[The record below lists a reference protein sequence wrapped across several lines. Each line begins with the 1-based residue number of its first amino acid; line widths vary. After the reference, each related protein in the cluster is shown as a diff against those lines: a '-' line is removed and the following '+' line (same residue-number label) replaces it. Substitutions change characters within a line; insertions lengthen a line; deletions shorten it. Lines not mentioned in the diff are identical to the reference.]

1 MALSLDTIVKLPT
14 LHKAGIVAIISVAIL
29 GTYWGGIHQ
38 KKMKRI
44 AAKESKLADLIR
56 QRNERENIAKER
68 DKLREEETR
77 MNEDLQNIKT
87 KLPDQKEIPA
97 LLKSI
102 SNMSQEAGLDVL
114 LFKPQG
120 EQSEQYYSRVP
131 VELKFVGSYHKIGM
145 FFYYV
150 GTLPRIV
157 NIESFSIAN
166 AQQKKKDELLL
177 NTSCVATTYMYVER
191 APAPPPKGGGVA
203 PPPKQNR

>member
-1 MALSLDTIVKLPT
+1 MALSLDTIIKWPT
-14 LHKAGIVAIISVAIL
+14 SYKAGAVAIISVAIL
-29 GTYWGGIHQ
+29 GAYWGGFYS

-44 AAKESKLADLIR
+44 ASKESKLNDLIR
-56 QRNERENIAKER
+56 DRNIKDNIAK
-68 DKLREEETR
+68 DKDKFKAELAR
-77 MNEDLQNIKT
+77 MNDDLQNIIT
-87 KLPDQKEIPA
+87 KLPDKKEIPA
-97 LLKSI
+97 LLKGI
-102 SNMSQEAGLDVL
+102 SNLSQEAGLEVL

-157 NIESFSIAN
+157 NIENFSITN

-177 NTSCVATTYMYVER
+177 NTSCVATTYRYVER
-191 APAPPPKGGGVA
+191 ATIPPKE
-203 PPPKQNR
+203 KK

>member
-1 MALSLDTIVKLPT
+1 MAVSLDTIIKLPASQ
-14 LHKAGIVAIISVAIL
+14 KAGIIALIAVIIL
-29 GTYWGGIHQ
+29 GAYWQTFHRP
-38 KKMKRI
+38 KMKRI

-56 QRNERENIAKER
+56 EKNQKDTIVKDLNKFKEE
-68 DKLREEETR
+68 LTR
-77 MNEDLQNIKT
+77 MNDDLQSIIT

-120 EQSEQYYSRVP
+120 EQSEQFYSKVP

-157 NIESFSIAN
+157 NIENFNITN
-166 AQQKKKDELLL
+166 AQQKRKDEFLL
-177 NTSCVATTYMYVER
+177 NTSCMATTYRYVEK
-191 APAPPPKGGGVA
+191 AQAPPAK
-203 PPPKQNR
+203 K